1 MQPSVYDV
9 RGRSAGRAQAGR
21 KRKGGEEKG
30 CAREKNDPFSG
41 RTHEMAEPWRC
52 ENMTPL
58 VLPREGFKGKKGGG
72 AGVMSYRMRIV

>member
-1 MQPSVYDV
+1 MQPAVYDI
-9 RGRSAGRAQAGR
+9 REKRAGRAQAGR

-41 RTHEMAEPWRC
+41 RTREMAEPWRC

-58 VLPREGFKGKKGGG
+58 ALPREGFERKKSGG
-72 AGVMSYRMRIV
+72 AGVMSYRITIV